1 MVKVFTI
8 KEGVPTSIFG
18 FERSQLDRQK
28 IFEDLGIEH
37 KLVLTNLDSLV
48 PNYVETL
55 SELGFKNFHH
65 AIFDLSDLARVSPS
79 VKEESLNKENISYI
93 EYTSNGS
100 VGLVHYKDG
109 VVECYTSHLLY
120 RVSFSEDRFELFDS
134 HGLLLVGDISE
145 NYMKLTNVRTS
156 EVHNQWSLVAE
167 YLAYNSTA
175 EDKFIIDMVNEY
187 PLQLRKFFQNTNR
200 TLFAFT
206 HYNILDPRMRFVLQG
221 WCKNIVASPVLEK
234 RLGSSSVRFLPPIYV
249 DEFRSRSYSSVKD
262 WCIIGNMTFLKRCE
276 WAIEVFRQLPDF
288 RLTIYGNLPSGYAKD
303 SLPDNVVFGGSVKTI
318 EYNKHGG
325 YISCSMSE
333 CFANS
338 AVEASANGLVCL
350 LSNVDLAHKYYGSL
364 CSNTQLFNSQ
374 EELLNELKGYAY
386 SEEGFNSSTFAENYS
401 YSKVISLY
409 KEFFFFR

>member
-18 FERSQLDRQK
+18 FERSQLARQK

-37 KLVLTNLDSLV
+37 TLVLTNLDSLV

-55 SELGFKNFHH
+55 SELGFKDFHH

-79 VKEESLNKENISYI
+79 VRKESLNKENISYI
-93 EYTSNGS
+93 EYTSNSS

-109 VVECYTSHLLY
+109 VVECYTSQLLY
-120 RVSFSEDRFELFDS
+120 RVSFNEDKFELFDS
-134 HGLLLVGDISE
+134 QGLLLLGDISE

-167 YLAYNSTA
+167 YLAYNSTTR
-175 EDKFIIDMVNEY
+175 DRFIIDMVNEY

-206 HYNILDPRMRFVLQG
+206 HYNILDPKMKFVLQG
-221 WCKNIVASPVLEK
+221 WCKNIVASPLLEE
-234 RLGSSSVRFLPPIYV
+234 RLGSDTVRFIPPIYV
-249 DEFRSRSYSSVKD
+249 DDVVEKSYGGIKD
-262 WCIIGNMTFLKRCE
+262 WCIVGNMTFLKRCE
-276 WAIEVFRQLPDF
+276 WVIEVFRQLPDSK
-288 RLTIYGNLPSGYAKD
+288 LTIYGNFPSGYTED
-303 SLPDNVVFGGSVKTI
+303 SLPENVVFCGSVCSVPYSCH
-318 EYNKHGG
+318 EG

-350 LSNVDLAHKYYGSL
+350 LSNVDLAHKYYGSI
-364 CSNTQLFNSQ
+364 CSNTQLFNSK
-374 EELLNELKGYAY
+374 EELLSLVKGYAY
-386 SEEGFNSSTFAENYS
+386 SEEGFSSSTFAKNYT
-401 YSKVISLY
+401 YSEVLSLY
-409 KEFFFFR
+409 REVLSL